1 MATPHQAGGK
11 RGAAEVGPDAAQTQP
26 RFHLPVQPVHYEGR
40 VTGTGRGARQV
51 GVGSA
56 LEVALRQAVTGEV
69 RFDGGSRAAYSTDAS
84 NYRQV
89 PIGVVLP
96 RTVEDVVATVAL
108 CREHGVPVTSRG
120 GGTSLAGQTCNVAVV
135 VDYSK
140 YMNRVL
146 AIDPVARVARVQPGC
161 NLDQL
166 RQEAKVHGLTFGPDP
181 ATHSRNTLGGMIGNN
196 SCGVHSVMAQ
206 LYGPGPLTR
215 HQVRALDVLTYDGLR
230 LTVGPTSPSDLE
242 RIVAAGGRRGEI
254 YAGLRGIR
262 DRYAAEIRAR
272 YPHIPRR
279 VSGYNL
285 DALLAEN
292 HFDVGQALVGTEGT
306 CVVVLE
312 ATVTLIEDK
321 PVRSL
326 LVLGY
331 PDVYE
336 AADHVVEVMK
346 HKPVGLE
353 GIDDELIGYMK
364 KKGMHPD
371 DVKMLPEGKGWLMVE
386 FGGHSKE
393 DTDSQARRLM
403 AALKREPHAPTM
415 KLFDDEQQEHKL
427 WEVRES
433 GLGATALVPG
443 MNETHPGWEDAAVPP
458 QKLGAYL
465 RAFRKLLEQFG
476 YHAALYGHFG
486 QGCVH
491 CRIDFD
497 LRSVDGVKR
506 WMAFLQRAADLV
518 VTHGGSLSGEHG
530 DGQARA
536 WLLPKMFGAEL
547 VGAFGEFKRL
557 WDPAG
562 KMNPGKVVDAFAPD
576 QNLRKG
582 PDYEPRQLDTHFAFP
597 DDGGSFAKA
606 TARCVGVGACRRS
619 EGGVMCPS
627 YMVTR
632 EEEDSTRG
640 RARLLF
646 EMARGQSLQD
656 GWRDE
661 SVKEALDLCLACK
674 GCKGDCPVNVD
685 MATYKA
691 EFLSHYYEGRLRPRA
706 AYAMGLIYWWARGA
720 SRIARVANFFAR
732 TEPFSRLIKWLGG
745 VSSKRRLPPF
755 ATPTFR
761 RWFEARPRRLPPPAG
776 AGKGVVTLAAAGEGT
791 AAAPHVQHKRV
802 LLWPDTFNNFLMTG
816 AARAA
821 VRVLESAGYE
831 VVLPARP
838 LCCGRP
844 LYDWGMLKMAKGLW
858 RQTLEHLRPHIRAG
872 TPIVGLEPS
881 CVSTFRDELLGL
893 FPGDEDARRLAKQ
906 TWLLSE
912 FLEDEGYQPP
922 PLRRRAVVH
931 GHCHHR
937 AVLGISKETA
947 LLDRMGLDFQ
957 VLDSGCCGMAGSFG
971 FEMDHYEVSML
982 AAERVLLPAV
992 RAAGADTLIIANGF
1006 SCRQQIL
1013 QATDRQPL
1021 HVAEVLALALDE
1033 QSARDG

>member
-1 MATPHQAGGK
+1 M
-11 RGAAEVGPDAAQTQP
+11 RE
-26 RFHLPVQPVHYEGR
+26 
-40 VTGTGRGARQV
+40 
-51 GVGSA
+51 
-56 LEVALRQAVTGEV
+56 LEVELGKAVTGEV
-69 RFDGGSRAAYSTDAS
+69 RFDSGSRAAYSTDAS

-96 RTVEDVVATVAL
+96 RTVEDVIATVAL
-108 CREHGVPVTSRG
+108 CRKHGAPITSRG

-135 VDYSK
+135 IDYSK

-146 AIDPVARVARVQPGC
+146 QIDPVARVARVEPGC

-215 HQVRALDVLTYDGLR
+215 HQVRSLHVLTYDGLR
-230 LTVGPTSPSDLE
+230 IVVGQTTAAQLDE
-242 RIVAAGGRRGEI
+242 IVAAGGRRGEI
-254 YAGLRGIR
+254 YAGLRALR
-262 DRYAAEIRAR
+262 DECADEIRGR
-272 YPHIPRR
+272 YPNIPRR

-285 DALLAEN
+285 DALLDEN
-292 HFDVGQALVGTEGT
+292 HFDVAQALVGSEGT

-321 PVRSL
+321 PVRTL

-331 PDVYE
+331 PDVYA
-336 AADHVVEVMK
+336 AADHVVEIVE

-386 FGGHSKE
+386 FGGHDKV
-393 DTDSQARRLM
+393 DTDNQAKKLM
-403 AALKREPHAPTM
+403 AALRRGRNAPSM
-415 KLFDDEQQEHKL
+415 KLFDDEKQEHKL

-443 MNETHPGWEDAAVPP
+443 MRETHPGWEDAAVPP
-458 QKLGAYL
+458 EKLGGYL
-465 RAFRKLLEQFG
+465 RQFRKLLDEFG

-497 LRSVDGVKR
+497 LLTAEGVKR
-506 WMAFLQRAADLV
+506 WLAFLRKAADLV
-518 VTHGGSLSGEHG
+518 VANGGSLSGEHG

-536 WLLPKMFGAEL
+536 WLLPKMFGEDL
-547 VGAFGEFKRL
+547 VRAFGVFKRL
-557 WDPAG
+557 WDPTG
-562 KMNPGKVVDAFAPD
+562 KMNPGKLVDAYGPE

-582 PDYEPRQLDTHFAFP
+582 PDYAPRRLKTHFAFP
-597 DDGGSFAKA
+597 DDGGSFANA

-646 EMARGQSLQD
+646 EMAGGDVVKD

-661 SVKEALDLCLACK
+661 NVKQALDLCLACK

-691 EFLSHYYEGRLRPRA
+691 EFLSHYYQGRLRPRA
-706 AYAMGLIYWWARGA
+706 AYAMGLIYWWARLA
-720 SRIARVANFFAR
+720 AHVAPVANFLAR
-732 TEPFSRLIKWLGG
+732 TWPFAPVVKWLGG
-745 VSSKRRLPPF
+745 VSQKRRLPAF
-755 ATPTFR
+755 ASPTFR
-761 RWFEARPRRLPPPAG
+761 RWFLGRAPA
-776 AGKGVVTLAAAGEGT
+776 LAASMPGPVGRGADDAAGSNAGPD
-791 AAAPHVQHKRV
+791 AAPRRV
-802 LLWPDTFNNFLMTG
+802 LLWPDTFNNFLMT
-816 AARAA
+816 AAAQAA
-821 VRVLESAGYE
+821 VDVLESAGYAVE
-831 VVLPARP
+831 IPRRH

-844 LYDWGMLKMAKGLW
+844 LYDWGMLAKAKRLW
-858 RQTLEHLRPHIRAG
+858 RQNLEVLRPYIRAG
-872 TPIVGLEPS
+872 IPVVGLEPS
-881 CVSTFRDELLGL
+881 CVATFRDELLGL
-893 FPGDEDARRLAKQ
+893 FPDDQDAKRLAKQ

-912 FLEDEGYQPP
+912 FLENEGYRPP
-922 PLRRRAVVH
+922 PLPRKALVH
-931 GHCHHR
+931 GHCHHK
-937 AVLGISKETA
+937 AVLGMAKETS
-947 LLDRMGLDFQ
+947 LLDRLGLDYQ
-957 VLDSGCCGMAGSFG
+957 LLDSGCCGMAGSFG
-971 FEMDHYEVSML
+971 FEADHYDVSML
-982 AAERVLLPAV
+982 AGERVLLPAV
-992 RAAGADTLIIANGF
+992 RAADPDTLIIADGF

-1013 QATDRQPL
+1013 QSTDRKPL
-1021 HVAEVLALALDE
+1021 HLAEVLQLALQE
-1033 QSARDG
+1033 RRKLEGGSRPTSSP